1 VRTSAAL
8 CPVWRCVAIAR
19 RSFSRKLRARS
30 GSENAA
36 RIDVHQARRA
46 SSRLASGV
54 ASRVRARQDA
64 AFGDRLWVAA
74 DGGWIVLTESL
85 VAGCRVLVADDSP
98 FALELIKAI
107 LDKAG
112 CTQLT
117 GAGGGREAL
126 ALAGQSQFDV
136 VLLDVT
142 MPDMNGYEVARQL
155 RATTG
160 QPGQAP
166 RPVIVMLSGRDIV
179 EVDLGAREAGADG
192 VMAKPVD
199 RRKLLELLETLL
211 QQRRALVV

>member
-1 VRTSAAL
+1 MM
-8 CPVWRCVAIAR
+8 PVI
-19 RSFSRKLRARS
+19 
-30 GSENAA
+30 
-36 RIDVHQARRA
+36 
-46 SSRLASGV
+46 
-54 ASRVRARQDA
+54 
-64 AFGDRLWVAA
+64 GDRSAVAVC
-74 DGGWIVLTESL
+74 GMEILTESL

-112 CTQLT
+112 CTQLM

-126 ALAGQSQFDV
+126 ALAGANRFDV

-155 RATTG
+155 RASEPA
-160 QPGQAP
+160 PG
-166 RPVIVMLSGRDIV
+166 PVIVMLSGRDIV
-179 EVDLGAREAGADG
+179 EVDIGAREAGADG

-211 QQRRALVV
+211 QRRRALAV